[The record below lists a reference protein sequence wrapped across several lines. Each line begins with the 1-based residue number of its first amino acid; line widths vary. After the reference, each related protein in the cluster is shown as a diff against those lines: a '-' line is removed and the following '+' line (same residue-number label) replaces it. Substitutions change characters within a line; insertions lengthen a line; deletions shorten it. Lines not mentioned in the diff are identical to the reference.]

1 METSLDLSLPPEDG
15 KSQRVTAY
23 GVCVVNDEIL
33 LVRASTLTEVPGR
46 WFLPGGGVDHGEHPK
61 EALHREVR
69 EETGLHATV
78 GPLLGVLSDVR
89 TRKNGVLHHTI
100 RLIYRLEEA
109 TGTITSE
116 TGGSSDLATWV
127 SLEEARSLP
136 LAQYVQ
142 RAAALMGLDL

>member
-1 METSLDLSLPPEDG
+1 
-15 KSQRVTAY
+15 V
-23 GVCVVNDEIL
+23 
-33 LVRASTLTEVPGR
+33 LT
-46 WFLPGGGVDHGEHPK
+46 
-61 EALHREVR
+61 
-69 EETGLHATV
+69 
-78 GPLLGVLSDVR
+78 DVR

-100 RLIYRLEEA
+100 RLIYRLDEA